1 MLCFERESFIFV
13 STQFARVLIT
23 IIIIAINGENA
34 STFPY
39 IYHFFTILLQIALTQ
54 TKKIDTTPLD
64 DVYLFLF

>member
-39 IYHFFTILLQIALTQ
+39 IYHFFTILLQIALSHA
-54 TKKIDTTPLD
+54 KK
-64 DVYLFLF
+64 

>member
-13 STQFARVLIT
+13 STQFTRVLIT

-39 IYHFFTILLQIALTQ
+39 IYHFFTILLQITLPKP
-54 TKKIDTTPLD
+54 KK
-64 DVYLFLF
+64 